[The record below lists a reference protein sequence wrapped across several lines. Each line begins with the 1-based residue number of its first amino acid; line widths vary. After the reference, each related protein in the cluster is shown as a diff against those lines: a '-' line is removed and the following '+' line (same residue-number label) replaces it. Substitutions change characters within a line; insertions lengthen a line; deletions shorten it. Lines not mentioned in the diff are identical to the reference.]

1 MQKPHRLNIYIYI
14 YIYIFDITN
23 LAVKAALNTKA
34 AEVESKIPGITNLA
48 TKTALNTKA
57 TEIGKKIL
65 YSTSFITRPEFNRL
79 TKINFNTRMKQ
90 EAKSLASTGQ
100 VDTAALDIADKNR
113 EKMKKLPTFDLSHF
127 NSKRLFDDDGSL
139 SYLISQPNF

>member
-1 MQKPHRLNIYIYI
+1 MQKPHRLKYI

-23 LAVKAALNTKA
+23 LATKA
-34 AEVESKIPGITNLA
+34 
-48 TKTALNTKA
+48 ALNTKA
-57 TEIGKKIL
+57 TEIGNKIL

-79 TKINFNTRMKQ
+79 TKINFNARMKQ

-100 VDTAALDIADKNR
+100 VDTALDIADKSR
-113 EKMKKLPTFDLSHF
+113 EKLKKLQTFDGL
-127 NSKRLFDDDGSL
+127 L